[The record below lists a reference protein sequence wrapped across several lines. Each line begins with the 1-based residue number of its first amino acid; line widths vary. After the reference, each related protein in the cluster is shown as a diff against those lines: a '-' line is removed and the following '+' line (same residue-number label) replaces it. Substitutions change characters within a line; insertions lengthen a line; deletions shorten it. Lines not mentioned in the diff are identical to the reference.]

1 MTACV
6 CMHAKLLQLCLTLC
20 DPTDGSPP
28 GSSVHGILKARILE
42 WAAISFSR
50 GSSQAR
56 NGTQVSCIGR
66 RIVFTTE
73 PPGKPLGALSPK
85 SYRKRVLGLQFY
97 IQTVSFKWDG
107 CVY

>member
-6 CMHAKLLQLCLTLC
+6 FMQVKLLQLCPTLC
-20 DPTDGSPP
+20 DPTDCSLP

-42 WAAISFSR
+42 WGAVSLSR

-56 NGTQVSCIGR
+56 NGTQVSCTGR
-66 RIVFTTE
+66 RIGFTTE

-85 SYRKRVLGLQFY
+85 S
-97 IQTVSFKWDG
+97 
-107 CVY
+107 